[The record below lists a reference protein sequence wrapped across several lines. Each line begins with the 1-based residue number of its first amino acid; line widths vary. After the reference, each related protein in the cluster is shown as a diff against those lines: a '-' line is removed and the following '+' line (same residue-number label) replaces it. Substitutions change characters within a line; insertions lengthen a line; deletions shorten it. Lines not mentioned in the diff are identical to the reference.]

1 VPPPPH
7 LSPFVDNAKEGYLPT
22 RQKEIIQLK
31 GEIVDDLSAEE
42 EDEEPSEVVE
52 VAKPAPKASKPAAAV
67 PVAAKQ
73 EPVAKAAPAK
83 GDADSSSD
91 EDDVAQ
97 EKKAKAVKNQKLK
110 KELKKEQEELGK
122 ILMTK
127 RQRQILEQA
136 EQSNKTKKDQS

>member
-1 VPPPPH
+1 M
-7 LSPFVDNAKEGYLPT
+7 
-22 RQKEIIQLK
+22 
-31 GEIVDDLSAEE
+31 DDLSADE

-91 EDDVAQ
+91 EEDDVAQ

-110 KELKKEQEELGK
+110 KELKKQQEELGK

>member
-1 VPPPPH
+1 
-7 LSPFVDNAKEGYLPT
+7 VDE
-22 RQKEIIQLK
+22 
-31 GEIVDDLSAEE
+31 LSADE

-52 VAKPAPKASKPAAAV
+52 VAKPAPKALNVAPKASKPAAAV
-67 PVAAKQ
+67 PVTAKQ
-73 EPVAKAAPAK
+73 EPVAKPAPAK

-91 EDDVAQ
+91 EEDDVAQ

-136 EQSNKTKKDQS
+136 EQSNKTKMDQS

>member
-1 VPPPPH
+1 M
-7 LSPFVDNAKEGYLPT
+7 
-22 RQKEIIQLK
+22 K
-31 GEIVDDLSAEE
+31 GEAAAVEPDEEKGAEGADE

-91 EDDVAQ
+91 EEDDVAQ